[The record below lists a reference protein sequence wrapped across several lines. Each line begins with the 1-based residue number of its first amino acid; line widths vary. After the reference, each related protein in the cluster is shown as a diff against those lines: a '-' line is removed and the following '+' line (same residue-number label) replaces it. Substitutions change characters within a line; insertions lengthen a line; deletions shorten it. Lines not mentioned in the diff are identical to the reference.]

1 MAIPQIM
8 LQRLQTMGAKILSQS
23 DDAIR
28 FITKNG
34 DDISMQWGKRN
45 IFGEMEDFVTS
56 WTKTNKKTG
65 TNASMNRR
73 LSREI
78 DSDDFYD
85 LKIVTDTK
93 HINKPKGIDYET
105 KAVHKFWAEEDP
117 NSLKSF
123 RYNVTDYNSD
133 FAHTAVGT
141 SFVTKNND
149 PMLAYTVAKGNYD
162 DVRVD
167 SIRQGIQKINYL
179 Y

>member
-1 MAIPQIM
+1 MAIPKIM
-8 LQRLQTMGAKILSQS
+8 LQRLQTMGAEILCQS

-34 DDISMQWGKRN
+34 DDISMQWVKRN
-45 IFGEMEDFVTS
+45 IYGEMEDFVTS

-73 LSREI
+73 LSREL

-105 KAVHKFWAEEDP
+105 KAIHKFWAEEDP
-117 NSLKSF
+117 ISLKSF
-123 RYNVTDYNSD
+123 KYHVTDYNSIFEHIAKGTT
-133 FAHTAVGT
+133 FA
-141 SFVTKNND
+141 TKEGSV
-149 PMLAYTVAKGNYD
+149 LAYTVAKGNYD
-162 DVRVD
+162 NVRVD